1 MSVTFRKGRFSLVNE
16 SPELKVCGT
25 AVRTSDPVSGGR
37 TVGEDQVGYFTCDLQ
52 ESDGRL
58 GQTMSPDSFFM
69 PVEASPGLALPL
81 RRREPPIRRGAA
93 KTQFVLTGFSHQA
106 GLRVFGFEAV
116 AADQSRTKF
125 SVSADIALS
134 RSHGIRVQELPLLCI
149 RFLEQHQTGDEKRD
163 LTLAEEDMCVY
174 ANNCASEREAA
185 QRKRSPRRP
194 PGNVAARTEW
204 QWPQRRP

>member
-1 MSVTFRKGRFSLVNE
+1 M
-16 SPELKVCGT
+16 
-25 AVRTSDPVSGGR
+25 RTSRLRNGR
-37 TVGEDQVGYFTCDLQ
+37 GTVGEEQVSYFICDSQ
-52 ESDGRL
+52 ESNRPL
-58 GQTMSPDSFFM
+58 GETIAQDSRFM
-69 PVEASPGLALPL
+69 PIKASPGLALPL
-81 RRREPPIRRGAA
+81 RRREPLIRKGAT
-93 KTQFVLTGFSHQA
+93 KVQFVLTGFSHHA

-134 RSHGIRVQELPLLCI
+134 RSHGIRVQELPLLCL
-149 RFLEQHQTGDEKRD
+149 RFLEQHHTEDEKRD

-174 ANNCASEREAA
+174 ANNCASEREAS

-194 PGNVAARTEW
+194 PGNVATRTEW